1 MTVEMQ
7 PSTGLKAAIEQR
19 RAARAFHSQA
29 IPQAVLQQIL
39 QLGVRAPSGY
49 NLQPWRFIVV
59 QEQQN
64 KDKLKACAFNQRQVG
79 EAPVVLIC
87 CGDRRVGQMEN
98 IESVIQLGREAGAM
112 NDDYADY
119 MRSQVP
125 PFFENHPSF
134 ESIEAWTNR
143 HTMLAVAHM
152 MIVAKNL
159 GVDSCP
165 MEGFSTTQIKETFK
179 IPDEVDVCCLLALG
193 YAAEPFKQYGGRF
206 SLDQVCFSESYGQAF
221 SLSSSP

>member
-19 RAARAFHSQA
+19 RAARAFHSEA
-29 IPQAVLQQIL
+29 ITQAVLQQIL

-98 IESVIQLGREAGAM
+98 IESVIQLGREAGAI

-125 PFFENHPSF
+125 HF
-134 ESIEAWTNR
+134 
-143 HTMLAVAHM
+143 
-152 MIVAKNL
+152 
-159 GVDSCP
+159 
-165 MEGFSTTQIKETFK
+165 
-179 IPDEVDVCCLLALG
+179 
-193 YAAEPFKQYGGRF
+193 
-206 SLDQVCFSESYGQAF
+206 
-221 SLSSSP
+221 